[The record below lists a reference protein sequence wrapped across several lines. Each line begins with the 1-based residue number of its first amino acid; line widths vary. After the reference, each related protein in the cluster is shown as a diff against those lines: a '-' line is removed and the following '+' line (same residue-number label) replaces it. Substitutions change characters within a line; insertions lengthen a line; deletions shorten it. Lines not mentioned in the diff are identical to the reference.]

1 MATGVYKVN
10 YQGLRKRESYDEIV
24 DYLENK
30 QEQIKYPNR
39 LAKQLTE
46 SPQLSIY

>member
-24 DYLENK
+24 GYLENK
-30 QEQIKYPNR
+30 QETLHI
-39 LAKQLTE
+39 L
-46 SPQLSIY
+46 IG

>member
-1 MATGVYKVN
+1 METAKYKVA
-10 YQGLRKRESYDEIV
+10 YQGLRKKESYNEIV

-39 LAKQLTE
+39 LATQ
-46 SPQLSIY
+46 